1 MFTYVSFS
9 VISTGFEDIY
19 VESIYYNFF
28 KWLTTSLY
36 ASSGRTVNSKK
47 KVINTLLWEIFSA
60 TNLVI

>member
-28 KWLTTSLY
+28 KWLTTTLY